1 MKKNPQLLYDDEI
14 DLTAL
19 FKIIWDD
26 KIKILLITIILFLIG
41 LGYSYQLPE
50 NYLISL
56 TINKSNNY
64 EFSELNNSN
73 TLIKSNKSNQSNQSN
88 QLNQT
93 LLVRF
98 MNELKDYEEFIFI
111 LKDTKKVREN
121 ISILKIEDQEKELF
135 KYAKFLEIVEPKK
148 NKGSYI
154 LNFEWNDLDEVKKIF
169 QDTLNL
175 TLQNFE
181 IKIYDELKQS
191 LEFEKKFI
199 LNSDL
204 ARLDYLREQSSIAK
218 ELNITDNQIDNA
230 NLSQS
235 NANLS
240 QSNVS
245 LNINTADI
253 AYYLRGYK
261 AIDKEIELI
270 INREYKHFK
279 YIEEEINSL
288 RKKSINWISY
298 NIYLAE
304 VKSLKN
310 TKLILIISILSS
322 LIIGVFYVLISNAFQ
337 SKSKN
342 FPKKRTN

>member
-50 NYLISL
+50 NYLTSL
-56 TINKSNNY
+56 TINKRNNY
-64 EFSELNNSN
+64 EFSEIKYLN
-73 TLIKSNKSNQSNQSN
+73 TLIKPNKSNKSNKLNKSN

-93 LLVRF
+93 LLDRF

-154 LNFEWNDLDEVKKIF
+154 LNFVWNDLDEVKKIF

-218 ELNITDNQIDNA
+218 ELNITDNQID
-230 NLSQS
+230 